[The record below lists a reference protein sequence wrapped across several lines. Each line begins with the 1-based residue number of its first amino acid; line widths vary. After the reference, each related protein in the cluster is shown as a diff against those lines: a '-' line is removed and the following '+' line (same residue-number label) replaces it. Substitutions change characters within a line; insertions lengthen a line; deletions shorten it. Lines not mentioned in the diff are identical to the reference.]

1 LIIAASPAGRR
12 ADFSRPSS
20 PISKKRIDFQD
31 TTMHQASPEQYRRNV
46 TVIAAAAARLPKSQ
60 RGADS
65 RRFLEAYYA
74 NVDADDMAARD
85 PAALAGAALSH
96 LKFARQR
103 RGRALV
109 RVFNPTLREHG
120 YTSPHTVIEMVNDDM
135 PFLVDSIGLAL
146 TQRSLTMHFLAH
158 PIFAVARDSAG
169 VLRTIE
175 ERGAAGEKHRRLES
189 FQHVEI
195 DRVVDPAVLQGLCA
209 DIERSMRDVRVAC
222 ADWAKMRAA
231 ARQTADD
238 LNALHAHLDARDVSE
253 AQALLSW
260 MEDRHF
266 TFLGFKEYRLRTR
279 KGEDALDPVEETGL
293 GLLRAGHKRPRSTNR
308 TLAADIRRQSRSR
321 DLVLVTK
328 ANLQSSVHRAG
339 YIDYVGVK
347 YFDAAGR
354 LAGERRFLGLWTSS
368 AYNSTPREIPLV
380 RHKVAQVVQ
389 HFALA
394 PDSHDGKALQHILES
409 FPRDELFQASVHD
422 LIRLVTGIFGLQ
434 ERPRVRLLL
443 RRDPFR
449 RFFSC
454 LVFVPREKYNTQVRQ
469 RIERVI
475 GTALSAISIESQVQ
489 IAESTL
495 ARIHIVARTLP
506 SEAARI
512 DADTL
517 ERQVAVAVR
526 SWSDDFKAAL
536 LGRFDEAYALGLFA
550 TYAQAFPAAYTE
562 DFTGEAAALD
572 VTFLEAAE
580 KEPER
585 LHLDIYRPE
594 PRRKD
599 KFFLKIFRSQQDAIP
614 ISDLLPMLENMG
626 LKVIAERPYGLEFS
640 GGRRAW
646 IQDLELVIRGTV
658 VSKFETLA
666 GDIKSA
672 FTAVWSGHM
681 DSDSFNQ
688 LTLTAGVQWRIV
700 MVLRAYCRYLL
711 QTGLPFSQGYIAQV
725 LVNNS
730 GIARSLADL
739 FVARFDPALSDSRRR
754 AVLTRLEQQIGAKLE
769 EVTRSDEDRIL
780 RALWNA
786 VSVTVRTNA
795 YQTSTGGKFKDYVS
809 LKIESQKMRELP
821 LPKPMFE
828 VFVFS
833 TRMEGVHLR
842 MGFVARGGIRWSDRR
857 EDFRTEILGLMKAQ
871 QVKNTVIVPVGAK
884 GGFVVRRPLIGDREA
899 QLAEVIACYQT
910 LIRGMLDLTD
920 NIVEDTILAP
930 PRVVRHDGDDAYLV
944 VAADKGTATFSDI
957 ANAISEEYGFWL
969 GDAFA
974 SGGSAGYDHKKM
986 AITARGAW
994 ECVKRHFRE
1003 IGVDI
1008 QSQDFTV
1015 AGIGD
1020 MAGDVFGNGMLQSPH
1035 IRLVAAFNHQHIFLD
1050 PDPNAARSFRE
1061 RERLFRLPR
1070 SSWEDYSKAAISKGG
1085 GVYSRNAKSLTLS
1098 REAQALLELPGQVT
1112 PNEVIKAILKSHVD
1126 LLWNGGIGTYVK
1138 ASSESNSDVGDR
1150 SNDAL
1155 RIDAPALN
1163 CKVIG
1168 EGGNLGF
1175 SQLGRIEFARRG
1187 GRLNTDFID
1196 NSAGVN
1202 TSDVEVNLK
1211 ILLNGAVRAREL
1223 TRAGRD
1229 RLLVQ
1234 MTDEVAA
1241 LVLRNNYLQGQA
1253 ISTSEFQ
1260 SRERLSENASVIRA
1274 LERSGD
1280 LNRSLEF
1287 LPSEEEIAERRK
1299 AGEGL
1304 TRPELAILLSY
1315 GKIWLYK
1322 ALINSNVPEDP
1333 YLSGELN
1340 RYFPEPVQRR
1350 FAARLKRHRLRREI
1364 IATAITN
1371 SLINRMGPVFPVRA
1385 QDDTGAAPAAV
1396 ARAYTIAREVFAAR
1410 DIWAQIESLDNRIP
1424 AAVQYTAMY
1433 QTTRLLRHASYW
1445 LLENLRDNLDI
1456 ERAVRRY
1463 AAPVGE
1469 LARELGKVISA
1480 TAHARFGAQRSQL
1493 IEQHVPEHLAGRIAS
1508 LDTMHCALDLA
1519 EAAMAARVPMEYAA
1533 KAYFDIGERIGLA
1546 WIKEQIEGLSVEG
1559 QWQAAARRTVRD
1571 DLYGLQRKIAGAVL
1585 KCKGREPAARVDHW
1599 SARHAPSIEALKR
1612 IVVDLRT
1619 GSPPDFATLS
1629 VALQAVR
1636 RLAQE

>member
-1 LIIAASPAGRR
+1 
-12 ADFSRPSS
+12 
-20 PISKKRIDFQD
+20 
-31 TTMHQASPEQYRRNV
+31 MHQTNTEQYRKIV
-46 TVIAAAAARLPKSQ
+46 AAVVAAAARLPRSQ
-60 RGADS
+60 RGADHK
-65 RRFLEAYYA
+65 RFLEAYYA
-74 NVDADDMAARD
+74 NVDVEDMAARD

-96 LKFARQR
+96 LKFAHR
-103 RGRALV
+103 RRARALV
-109 RVFNPTLREHG
+109 RVFNPTVREYG
-120 YTSPHTVIEMVNDDM
+120 YSSPHTVIEMVNDDM

-146 TQRSLTMHFLAH
+146 AHRSLTMHFLAH
-158 PIFAVARDSAG
+158 PIFAVARDGAG
-169 VLRTIE
+169 VLRSIE
-175 ERGAAGEKHRRLES
+175 QRAAAAERRQRLES

-195 DRVVDPAVLQGLCA
+195 DRVVDPAVLLSLCA
-209 DIERSMRDVRVAC
+209 DIERSMRDVRVAF

-231 ARQTADD
+231 ARQTSDD
-238 LNALHAHLDARDVSE
+238 LNSLSSRFDARDVSE

-266 TFLGFKEYRLRTR
+266 TFLGFKEYRLRSR
-279 KGEDALDPVEETGL
+279 GGQDALDAVEETGL
-293 GLLRAGHKRPRSTNR
+293 GLLRAGHKRPPSSSR
-308 TLAADIRRQSRSR
+308 TLASDIRRQSRSR

-339 YIDYVGVK
+339 YLDYVGVK
-347 YFDAAGR
+347 NFDPEGR
-354 LAGERRFLGLWTSS
+354 LIGERRFLGLWTSS

-380 RHKVAQVVQ
+380 RHKVTQVVQ

-409 FPRDELFQASVHD
+409 FPRDELFQASVPD

-443 RRDPFR
+443 RHDQFR
-449 RFFSC
+449 RFYSC
-454 LVFVPREKYNTQVRQ
+454 LIFVPREKYNTQVRQ

-475 GTALSAISIESQVQ
+475 GEATSAIGMESQVQ
-489 IAESTL
+489 IAESNL
-495 ARIHIVARTLP
+495 ARIHIVARTQP
-506 SEAARI
+506 SEDERI
-512 DADTL
+512 ESVAL
-517 ERQVAVAVR
+517 ERKVALAVR
-526 SWSDDFKAAL
+526 SWSDDFKTAL
-536 LGRFDEAYALGLFA
+536 LARFDEAYALHLFA

-599 KFFLKIFRSQQDAIP
+599 KFFLKIFRNLKDAIP

-626 LKVIAERPYGLEFS
+626 LKVIAERPYGLEFA

-646 IQDLELVIRGTV
+646 IQDLELLIQGTAV
-658 VSKFETLA
+658 AKFDELSA
-666 GDIKSA
+666 EIKSA
-672 FTAVWSGHM
+672 FTAAWTGRM
-681 DSDSFNQ
+681 DSDTFNQ
-688 LTLTAGVQWRIV
+688 LTLTAGVPWRLV
-700 MVLRAYCRYLL
+700 VVLRAYCRYLL

-725 LVNNS
+725 LVKNPA
-730 GIARSLADL
+730 IARGLTDL
-739 FVARFDPALSDSRRR
+739 FISRFDPDVSDSARRS
-754 AVLTRLEQQIGAKLE
+754 ALKRLDLKMSGMLE

-786 VSVTVRTNA
+786 LSVTVRTNA
-795 YQTSTGGKFKDYVS
+795 YQLSDSAQFKDYLS
-809 LKIESQKMRELP
+809 FKIESQKMRELP

-857 EDFRTEILGLMKAQ
+857 EDFRTEVLGLMKAQ

-884 GGFVVRRPLIGDREA
+884 GGFVVRRALTGDRDA
-899 QLAEVIACYQT
+899 QLAEVIGCYQT

-920 NIVEDTILAP
+920 NIIEDKIVP
-930 PRVVRHDGDDAYLV
+930 PKRVVRHDGDDAYLV

-957 ANAISEEYGFWL
+957 ANAISAEYGFWL

-1003 IGVDI
+1003 IGVNI

-1035 IRLVAAFNHQHIFLD
+1035 IRLLAAFNHQHIFLD
-1050 PDPNAARSFRE
+1050 PDPDPARSFKE
-1061 RERLFRLPR
+1061 RQRLFRLPR
-1070 SSWEDYSKAAISKGG
+1070 SSWEDYSKSAISKGG
-1085 GVYSRNAKSLTLS
+1085 GVHSRSAKSLTLS
-1098 REAQALLELPGQVT
+1098 REAQTLLELPAQVT
-1112 PNEVIKAILKSHVD
+1112 PNEVIKGILKAHVD

-1138 ASSESNSDVGDR
+1138 ASTESHSDVGDR
-1150 SNDAL
+1150 SNDAV
-1155 RIDAPALN
+1155 RIDATELH
-1163 CKVIG
+1163 CKVVG
-1168 EGGNLGF
+1168 EGGNLGL

-1202 TSDVEVNLK
+1202 CSDVEVNIK
-1211 ILLNGAVRAREL
+1211 IVLNGAMRAKEI
-1223 TRAGRD
+1223 TRAARD
-1229 RLLVQ
+1229 RLLQQ

-1253 ISTSEFQ
+1253 ISTGEFQ
-1260 SRERLSENASVIRA
+1260 SRSRLAESASVIRA

-1280 LNRSLEF
+1280 LNRALEF

-1304 TRPELAILLSY
+1304 TRPELAIVLAY

-1333 YLSGELN
+1333 YLSGELI
-1340 RYFPEPVQRR
+1340 RYFPAPLRQR
-1350 FAARLKRHRLRREI
+1350 FALRLKRHRLRREI

-1371 SLINRMGPVFPVRA
+1371 SLINRAGPVFPVRA
-1385 QDDTGAAPAAV
+1385 QDDTGADPAAI

-1410 DIWAQIESLDNRIP
+1410 DIWAQIEGLDNRIP
-1424 AAVQYTAMY
+1424 AAVQYTAMF

-1445 LLENLRDNLDI
+1445 MIENLRGNLAI
-1456 ERAVRRY
+1456 ERAVQRY
-1463 AAPVGE
+1463 AGPVSE
-1469 LARELGKVISA
+1469 LWRELDGVLSA
-1480 TAHARFGAQRSQL
+1480 TARARLGAQRSQL
-1493 IEQHVPEHLAGRIAS
+1493 IELKVPEQLATRIAAV
-1508 LDTMHCALDLA
+1508 DTMHCALDIV
-1519 EAAMAARVPMEYAA
+1519 EAATAARVKIGYAA
-1533 KAYFDIGERIGLA
+1533 RAYFDVGERIGLA
-1546 WIKEQIEGLSVEG
+1546 WIKDQIENLAVEG

-1571 DLYGLQRKIAGAVL
+1571 DLYALHRKITGAVL
-1585 KCKGREPAARVDHW
+1585 KSRGRDADARVEQW
-1599 SARHAPSIEALKR
+1599 SRRHAASVDTLKR

>member
-1 LIIAASPAGRR
+1 
-12 ADFSRPSS
+12 
-20 PISKKRIDFQD
+20 
-31 TTMHQASPEQYRRNV
+31 MHQASTEQYRRSVAAVV
-46 TVIAAAAARLPKSQ
+46 TAAARLPKAHRS
-60 RGADS
+60 AES
-65 RRFLEAYYA
+65 RRFLEAYFA
-74 NVDADDMAARD
+74 NVDAADMAARE
-85 PAALAGAALSH
+85 PAELAGAALSH
-96 LKFARQR
+96 LRFARQR

-109 RVFNPTLREHG
+109 RVFNPSLREHG

-158 PIFAVARDSAG
+158 PIFAVVRDGSG
-169 VLRTIE
+169 VLRDIE
-175 ERGAAGEKHRRLES
+175 ERGAIEDRHHRLES
-189 FQHVEI
+189 FQHVEV
-195 DRVVDPAVLQGLCA
+195 DRIVDPAALQSLCA

-231 ARQTADD
+231 ARRTADD
-238 LNALHAHLDARDVSE
+238 LNSLHARLDARDVSE
-253 AQALLSW
+253 AQALLAW

-279 KGEDALDPVEETGL
+279 KGQDALEPVESTGL
-293 GLLRAGHKRPRSTNR
+293 GLLRTGHKRPPSSSR
-308 TLAADIRRQSRSR
+308 TLASDIRRQSRAR

-339 YIDYVGVK
+339 YLDYVGIK
-347 YFDAAGR
+347 YFDAAGK
-354 LAGERRFLGLWTSS
+354 LIGERRFLGLWTSS
-368 AYNSTPREIPLV
+368 AYNSNPREIPLV

-394 PDSHDGKALQHILES
+394 PDSHDGKALQHILEA
-409 FPRDELFQASVHD
+409 FPRDELFQASVPD

-449 RFFSC
+449 RFYSC
-454 LVFVPREKYNTQVRQ
+454 LIFVPREKYNTQVRE

-475 GTALSAISIESQVQ
+475 GGALTSISMESQVQ
-489 IAESTL
+489 IAESNL
-495 ARIHIVARTLP
+495 ARIHLVARTLP
-506 SEAARI
+506 SESARI
-512 DADTL
+512 DGDEL
-517 ERQVAVAVR
+517 ERQIAIAVR
-526 SWSDDFKAAL
+526 SWLDDFKAAL
-536 LGRFDEAYALGLFA
+536 LARFDEAYALHLFA

-562 DFTGEAAALD
+562 DFNGDAASLD

-585 LHLDIYRPE
+585 LHLDIYRPD

-599 KFFLKIFRSQQDAIP
+599 RFFLKIFRNLEDAIP

-626 LKVIAERPYGLEFS
+626 LRVIAERPYGLEFAA
-640 GGRRAW
+640 GRRAW
-646 IQDLELVIRGTV
+646 IQDLELVIRGSLV
-658 VSKFETLA
+658 AKFDVLA
-666 GDIKSA
+666 GEIKSA
-672 FTAVWSGHM
+672 FTAVWTGRM
-681 DSDSFNQ
+681 DSDGFNQ
-688 LTLTAGVQWRIV
+688 LTLTAGVPWRIV
-700 MVLRAYCRYLL
+700 VVLRAYCRYLL
-711 QTGLPFSQGYIAQV
+711 QTGLPFSQGYMAQV
-725 LVNNS
+725 LANNS
-730 GIARSLADL
+730 PIARILADL
-739 FVARFDPALSDSRRR
+739 FIARFNPELNESARRG
-754 AVLTRLEQQIGAKLE
+754 ALTRLDQQLQSKLE

-795 YQTSTGGKFKDYVS
+795 YQTTAGGQFKDYLS
-809 LKIESQKMRELP
+809 FKIESQKMRELP

-828 VFVFS
+828 IFVFS

-857 EDFRTEILGLMKAQ
+857 EDFRTEVLGLMKAQ

-884 GGFVVRRPLIGDREA
+884 GGFVVRRMLAGDREA

-920 NIVEDTILAP
+920 NIVDDKIIAP
-930 PRVVRHDGDDAYLV
+930 LRVVRHDADDAYLV

-1003 IGVDI
+1003 IDIDI
-1008 QSQDFTV
+1008 QSRDFSV

-1020 MAGDVFGNGMLQSPH
+1020 MSGDVFGNGMLQSPH
-1035 IRLVAAFNHQHIFLD
+1035 IRLIAAFNHQHIFLD
-1050 PDPNAARSFRE
+1050 PDPNAARSFKE

-1070 SSWEDYSKAAISKGG
+1070 SSWEDYSKTAISKGG
-1085 GVYSRNAKSLTLS
+1085 GVYSRSAKSLTLS
-1098 REAQALLELPGQVT
+1098 REAQTLLELPAQAA
-1112 PNEVIKAILKSHVD
+1112 PNEVVKAILKSHVD

-1150 SNDAL
+1150 SNDAV
-1155 RIDAPALN
+1155 RIDATQLN

-1202 TSDVEVNLK
+1202 CSDVEVNLK
-1211 ILLNGAVRAREL
+1211 ILLNGAVRAGEM
-1223 TRAGRD
+1223 TRAARD

-1234 MTDEVAA
+1234 MTEEVAS

-1253 ISTSEFQ
+1253 ISTSEFR
-1260 SRERLSENASVIRA
+1260 SKERLSENAAVIRA

-1304 TRPELAILLSY
+1304 TRPELAIVLSY

-1322 ALINSNVPEDP
+1322 ALIHSNVPEDP

-1340 RYFPEPVQRR
+1340 RYFPGPVRQR

-1371 SLINRMGPVFPVRA
+1371 SLINRMGPAFPVRA
-1385 QDDTGAAPAAV
+1385 QDETGADPAAI
-1396 ARAYTIAREVFAAR
+1396 ARAYTIAREVFAVR
-1410 DIWAQIESLDNRIP
+1410 DIWAQIESLDNRMP
-1424 AAVQYTAMY
+1424 ADVQYTAMY

-1445 LLENLRDNLDI
+1445 LLENLRGNLDI

-1463 AAPVGE
+1463 AEPVGA
-1469 LARELGKVISA
+1469 LWRELDSVLSA
-1480 TAHARFGAQRSQL
+1480 TASARLHTQRSQL
-1493 IEQHVPEHLAGRIAS
+1493 IQQRVPEALAARIAG
-1508 LDTMHCALDLA
+1508 LNTMHCALDLV
-1519 EAAMAARVPMEYAA
+1519 EAAAAGRVKIGYAART
-1533 KAYFDIGERIGLA
+1533 YFDIGERIGLA
-1546 WIKEQIEGLSVEG
+1546 WIKEQIESLPVEG
-1559 QWQAAARRTVRD
+1559 QWQAAARRTMRD
-1571 DLYGLQRKIAGAVL
+1571 DLYGLQRKVTSAVL
-1585 KCKGREPAARVDHW
+1585 GCKGRDAAARVDAW
-1599 SARHAPSIEALKR
+1599 SGRHAASVDALKR

-1636 RLAQE
+1636 RLAQ

>member
-1 LIIAASPAGRR
+1 MR
-12 ADFSRPSS
+12 
-20 PISKKRIDFQD
+20 
-31 TTMHQASPEQYRRNV
+31 QASTEQFRRNV
-46 TVIAAAAARLPKSQ
+46 TSVVAAAPRSR
-60 RGADS
+60 RGIDQK
-65 RRFLEAYYA
+65 RFLEAYYA
-74 NVDADDMAARD
+74 NVDPDDVAARD
-85 PAALAGAALSH
+85 AAALAGAALSH
-96 LKFARQR
+96 LEFAHKR

-158 PIFAVARDSAG
+158 PIFS
-169 VLRTIE
+169 VLRDGGGTLRGVE
-175 ERGAAGEKHRRLES
+175 ERGLADERQRRLES
-189 FQHVEI
+189 FQHVEV
-195 DRVVDPAVLQGLCA
+195 DRIVDPALLESLA
-209 DIERSMRDVRVAC
+209 SDIERSMRDVRVAC

-231 ARQTADD
+231 AHHTSEE
-238 LNALHAHLDARDVSE
+238 LNVLKLDPRDVSE
-253 AQALLSW
+253 AQALLAW

-279 KGEDALDPVEETGL
+279 RGEDYLEPAEDTGL
-293 GLLRAGHKRPRSTNR
+293 GLLRAGHKRPPSTSR
-308 TLAADIRRQSRSR
+308 TLAADIRRQSRLR
-321 DLVLVTK
+321 DIVLVTK

-339 YIDYVGVK
+339 YLDYVGVK
-347 YFDAAGR
+347 QFDASGK
-354 LAGERRFLGLWTSS
+354 LIGERRFLGLWTSA

-380 RHKVAQVVQ
+380 RHKVAQVVA

-409 FPRDELFQASVHD
+409 FPRDELFQSSVPD
-422 LIRLVTGIFGLQ
+422 LIRLVTGIFGLH
-434 ERPRVRLLL
+434 ERPRVKLLL

-449 RFFSC
+449 RFYSC

-475 GTALSAISIESQVQ
+475 GTGLSAVGMESQVQ
-489 IAESTL
+489 IAESNL
-495 ARIHIVARTLP
+495 ARIHIVARTQP
-506 SEAARI
+506 SESARVEGE
-512 DADTL
+512 DL
-517 ERQVAVAVR
+517 ERQIALAVR
-526 SWSDDFKAAL
+526 SWADDFKTAL
-536 LGRFDEAYALGLFA
+536 LARFDEAYALHLYSV
-550 TYAQAFPAAYTE
+550 YAQAFPAAYTE
-562 DFTGEAAALD
+562 DFGGEAAALD
-572 VTFLEAAE
+572 VTFLEVAE
-580 KEPER
+580 KEPAR
-585 LHLDIYRPE
+585 LHLDIYRPD
-594 PRRKD
+594 PRLKD
-599 KFFLKIFRSQQDAIP
+599 KFFLKIFRNQEDAIP
-614 ISDLLPMLENMG
+614 LSDLLPMLENMG
-626 LKVIAERPYGLEFS
+626 LKVIAERPYGLEFA

-646 IQDLELVIRGTV
+646 IQDLELIIQGTV
-658 VSKFETLA
+658 VSRFETLA
-666 GDIKSA
+666 ADIKSA
-672 FTAVWSGHM
+672 FTAVWTGRM
-681 DSDSFNQ
+681 DSDGFNQ

-700 MVLRAYCRYLL
+700 VVLRAYCRYVL
-711 QTGLPFSQGYIAQV
+711 QTGLPFSLGYIAQV
-725 LVNNS
+725 LVNNPA
-730 GIARSLADL
+730 IARTLADL
-739 FVARFDPALSDSRRR
+739 FVARFDPALADSSRR
-754 AVLTRLEQQIGAKLE
+754 AALTRLDLKIREKLE

-795 YQTSTGGKFKDYVS
+795 YQSTASGEFKDYLS
-809 LKIESQKMRELP
+809 FKIESQKMRELP

-857 EDFRTEILGLMKAQ
+857 EDFRTEVLGLMKAQ

-884 GGFVVRRPLIGDREA
+884 GGFVVRRTLSGDRDA

-920 NIVEDTILAP
+920 NIVEDRIIAP

-974 SGGSAGYDHKKM
+974 SGGSAGYDHKRM
-986 AITARGAW
+986 GITARGAW

-1003 IGVDI
+1003 IGIDT
-1008 QSQDFTV
+1008 QAQNFTV

-1020 MAGDVFGNGMLQSPH
+1020 MAGDVFGNGMLQSRH
-1035 IRLVAAFNHQHIFLD
+1035 MRLVAAFNHQHIFID
-1050 PDPNAARSFRE
+1050 PDPDPARSFKE
-1061 RERLFRLPR
+1061 RARLFRLPR
-1070 SSWEDYSKAAISKGG
+1070 STWEDYSKAAISKGG
-1085 GVYSRNAKSLTLS
+1085 GLHSRGAKSLTLS
-1098 REAQALLELPGQVT
+1098 REAQALLELPAQVT
-1112 PNEVIKAILKSHVD
+1112 PNEAIKAILKSKVD

-1138 ASSESNSDVGDR
+1138 ASTESNSDVGDR
-1150 SNDAL
+1150 SNDAV
-1155 RIDAPALN
+1155 RIDATQLN

-1211 ILLNGAVRAREL
+1211 ILLNAAVRAKEI
-1223 TRAGRD
+1223 TRAARD
-1229 RLLVQ
+1229 RLLAQ
-1234 MTDEVAA
+1234 MTDEVAG

-1253 ISTSEFQ
+1253 ISTSEFH
-1260 SRERLSENASVIRA
+1260 SKDRLTENASVIRA

-1280 LNRSLEF
+1280 LNRTLEF
-1287 LPSEEEIAERRK
+1287 LPSDEEIAERRK

-1304 TRPELAILLSY
+1304 TRPELAIVLSY

-1322 ALINSNVPEDP
+1322 ALINSDVPEDP
-1333 YLSGELN
+1333 YLSGELI
-1340 RYFPEPVQRR
+1340 RYFPAPVQRR
-1350 FAARLKRHRLRREI
+1350 FATRLKRHRLRREI

-1385 QDDTGAAPAAV
+1385 QQDTGADPAAI

-1410 DIWAQIESLDNRIP
+1410 DIWTQIEALDNRIP
-1424 AAVQYTAMY
+1424 AVIQYTAMN

-1463 AAPVGE
+1463 AGAVGE
-1469 LARELGKVISA
+1469 LSRELASVLSP
-1480 TAHARFGAQRSQL
+1480 TARTRLTTVRARL
-1493 IEQHVPEHLAGRIAS
+1493 VEQHVPEHLATSVAS
-1508 LDTMHCALDLA
+1508 LDLMHCALDLV
-1519 EAAMAARVPMEYAA
+1519 EAATTARVPVGFAARV
-1533 KAYFDIGERIGLA
+1533 YFELGDRIGLT
-1546 WIKEQIEGLSVEG
+1546 WIMEQIEGLTVDG
-1559 QWQAAARRTVRD
+1559 QWQAAARRTMRD
-1571 DLYGLQRKIAGAVL
+1571 DLYALQRKVTGAVL
-1585 KCKGREPAARVDHW
+1585 KCKGREAGQRVDQW
-1599 SARHAPSIEALKR
+1599 SARHGVPVDALKR

-1636 RLAQE
+1636 KLAQE